1 MQLWM
6 KKICKIKIE
15 LNYHNLVKNLCII
28 LDEHEDDDIEGDKI
42 LSVEEFKKKAL
53 EKLEVYSLIYFRN
66 NKTKQKIKEL
76 VQIN

>member
-1 MQLWM
+1 MRF
-6 KKICKIKIE
+6 
-15 LNYHNLVKNLCII
+15 II

-53 EKLEVYSLIYFRN
+53 EKLEVFSYIISRN

>member
-1 MQLWM
+1 MRF
-6 KKICKIKIE
+6 
-15 LNYHNLVKNLCII
+15 II

-53 EKLEVYSLIYFRN
+53 EKLEVFSYIICRN